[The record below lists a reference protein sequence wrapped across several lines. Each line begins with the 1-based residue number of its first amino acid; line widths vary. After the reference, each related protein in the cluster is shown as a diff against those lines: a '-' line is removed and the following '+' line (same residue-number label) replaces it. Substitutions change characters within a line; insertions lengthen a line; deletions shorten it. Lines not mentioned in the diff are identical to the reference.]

1 MKAMPDCAREAEVIR
16 YLASG
21 APGRGLRIEQ
31 SDPELRDHIAECAS
45 CAEIFE
51 LASILHAD
59 DEHAQRDARV
69 PAAGLMWWRATIRA
83 RAEAARTA
91 EQPITIAQGVAG
103 SCAVA
108 VGCALAAYAWR
119 SVSWPALELTAAEHA
134 VPLML
139 GLALCLLVA
148 PVAVYV
154 ALARD

>member
-1 MKAMPDCAREAEVIR
+1 MKTTSAMTDCAHEAAVIR
-16 YLASG
+16 SAASG
-21 APGRGLRIEQ
+21 AWDQ
-31 SDPELRDHIAECAS
+31 DLRDHIAACGS

-51 LASILHAD
+51 IASALNAD
-59 DEHAQRDARV
+59 DEQAQRHAKV

-91 EQPITIAQGVAG
+91 EQPITIAQSVAG

-108 VGCALAAYAWR
+108 VACVLGTYAWR
-119 SVSWPALELTAAEHA
+119 SLPWPALEVTASEHA

-139 GLALCLLVA
+139 GLALCLLIA

>member
-1 MKAMPDCAREAEVIR
+1 MADCTREADVVR
-16 YLASG
+16 SAATGSW
-21 APGRGLRIEQ
+21 
-31 SDPELRDHIAECAS
+31 DPDLQNHIAECAS
-45 CAEIFE
+45 CAEVFE
-51 LASILHAD
+51 LASMLHAD
-59 DEHAQRDARV
+59 DEHAQQDAKV

-91 EQPITIAQGVAG
+91 EQPITIAQGVAA
-103 SCAVA
+103 SCTVA

-119 SVSWPALELTAAEHA
+119 LVSWPALELTATEHA

>member
-1 MKAMPDCAREAEVIR
+1 MKEMPDCVREADVIR
-16 YLASG
+16 G
-21 APGRGLRIEQ
+21 AATGMW
-31 SDPELRDHIAECAS
+31 DADLRDHVAACAS

-59 DEHAQRDARV
+59 DEDAQRDAKV

-119 SVSWPALELTAAEHA
+119 SVSWPALEVTAAEHA

-154 ALARD
+154 VLARD

>member
-1 MKAMPDCAREAEVIR
+1 MNAAADCTREAEVIR
-16 YLASG
+16 G
-21 APGRGLRIEQ
+21 AATGAW
-31 SDPELRDHIAECAS
+31 DPELRDHVASCAS
-45 CAEIFE
+45 CAEVFE
-51 LASILHAD
+51 LASMLHAD
-59 DEHAQRDARV
+59 DEQSLRDAKV

-91 EQPITIAQGVAG
+91 EQPIAIAHGVAG

-108 VGCALAAYAWR
+108 VACVLVAYLWR
-119 SVSWPALELTAAEHA
+119 SVSWPALELTATAHA

-148 PVAVYV
+148 PLAVYV

>member
-1 MKAMPDCAREAEVIR
+1 MSTDCAREMDVIR
-16 YLASG
+16 SAATGSW
-21 APGRGLRIEQ
+21 
-31 SDPELRDHIAECAS
+31 DPELRDHVAACAS
-45 CAEIFE
+45 CAEAFE

-59 DEHAQRDARV
+59 DAEALKDAKV

-91 EQPITIAQGVAG
+91 EQPITIVQGVAG
-103 SCAVA
+103 SCTVA
-108 VGCALAAYAWR
+108 AGCALAAYAWK
-119 SVSWPALELTAAEHA
+119 SVSWPVVELTAAQYA

-139 GLALCLLVA
+139 GLAFCLLVA